1 MSLKKNFFEQ
11 LIELR
16 TSLIKSL
23 LIFIAFFVVLI
34 PFSGDIY
41 IFFSDPLLQKLLV
54 SDGSIISTK
63 LSATFLV
70 PFKITALVAFI
81 LSYPIIFFQIWSFV
95 SPGLY
100 NKEKNFIYLI
110 FLLSFVL
117 FIVAGLFVYFFVF
130 PVIFN
135 FFIGMT
141 PEDVTLSIDIT
152 SYLEMIIAL
161 FLAFGIAFQIPL
173 IVNALVKFG
182 IVKLEFFKRNRSY
195 FFVLTFIFGAI
206 FTPPDILSQLLL
218 ALPVYALYELGIFIA
233 KKASTN

>member
-16 TSLIKSL
+16 SSLIKSL

-81 LSYPIIFFQIWSFV
+81 LSYPIIFFQISH
-95 SPGLY
+95 
-100 NKEKNFIYLI
+100 
-110 FLLSFVL
+110 
-117 FIVAGLFVYFFVF
+117 
-130 PVIFN
+130 
-135 FFIGMT
+135 
-141 PEDVTLSIDIT
+141 
-152 SYLEMIIAL
+152 II
-161 FLAFGIAFQIPL
+161 
-173 IVNALVKFG
+173 
-182 IVKLEFFKRNRSY
+182 
-195 FFVLTFIFGAI
+195 
-206 FTPPDILSQLLL
+206 
-218 ALPVYALYELGIFIA
+218 
-233 KKASTN
+233 